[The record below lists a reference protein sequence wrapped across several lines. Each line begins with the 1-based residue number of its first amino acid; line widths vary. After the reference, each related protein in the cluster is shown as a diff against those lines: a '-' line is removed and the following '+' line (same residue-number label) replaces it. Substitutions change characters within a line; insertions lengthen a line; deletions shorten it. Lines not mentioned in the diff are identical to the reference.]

1 MGRTR
6 AAFVATAL
14 LLGLVAPATAVQSST
29 GGTLVAEGMVVHG
42 NGRGARASVVAMAWP
57 NEAYLRTVEVGDA
70 IETPLVGS
78 TNAGRSGAWS
88 LTIDA
93 DAVPGTHRCLDGG
106 LNLMLFATDG
116 RKEGRAFAPI
126 RAVALVASADGNV
139 ASASRS
145 LDGEAAVIRLTDLA
159 ATPGS
164 GELEPM
170 AAPAPI
176 YRCSAW
182 TLQSSTDVWVT
193 MGQSY
198 SGPATNFAQLDSSHS
213 VTSGTAISASGSA
226 GSWSS
231 SGSMTHT
238 VGLTKTWA
246 ESLADRTFQSEV
258 RYGRWK
264 TICAGIYPKYAFT
277 PNYGTGGDR
286 TVAATSYHGL
296 NHCTSI
302 SAGLWQRR
310 TSGAQAY
317 TESVGVKAKL
327 AIGIDLAITN
337 DYSST
342 ESRMFTLSYRAPRT
356 LRICG
361 DNDVPARASK
371 PRIPAQ

>member
-1 MGRTR
+1 MGRTW
-6 AAFVATAL
+6 ATGVASAL
-14 LLGLVAPATAVQSST
+14 ILGLVGPATAAQPST
-29 GGTLVAEGMVVHG
+29 DGTFVAEGMVVHG
-42 NGRGARASVVAMAWP
+42 NGKGAPASVLAMAWP
-57 NEAYLRTVEVGDA
+57 NEAYLRTVKVGDA

-78 TNAGRSGAWS
+78 VNAGRTGAWAM
-88 LTIDA
+88 TIDA
-93 DAVPGTHRCLDGG
+93 DDVPETHRRLDGG

-116 RKEGRAFAPI
+116 RMEGRAFAPI
-126 RAVALVASADGNV
+126 GTGAPVASVDGDV
-139 ASASRS
+139 ARSSRS
-145 LDGEAAVIRLTDLA
+145 QEGEMAVIRLTDPA
-159 ATPGS
+159 PTIGS
-164 GELEPM
+164 SELQPM

-246 ESLADRTFQSEV
+246 EGLADRTFQSEV

-264 TICAGIYPKYAFT
+264 TICAGIYPRYAFT
-277 PNYGTGGDR
+277 PSYGTGGDR
-286 TVAATSYHGL
+286 TVAATAYPAL
-296 NHCTSI
+296 NHCTTI

-317 TESVGVKAKL
+317 AESAGVKARL
-327 AIGIDLAITN
+327 AIGIDLSITN